1 MNSNGRI
8 RATRMPHSTGTAAI
22 PAPGAAPL
30 DTIAARSL
38 GVNGFPSLAAR
49 RLSLTRGTAQRSPC
63 LTRPACGEREQRL
76 RTQQRRP
83 AKGTVRQSL
92 GMRALS
98 HFEQGGLYFIVGTGQ
113 RWKSPTGPAEGGGD
127 PDCDEEEV
135 K

>member
-49 RLSLTRGTAQRSPC
+49 RLSLIRGAAQRSPC
-63 LTRPACGEREQRL
+63 LPRPACGGEGIQIETPLRHQIGSASGRE
-76 RTQQRRP
+76 
-83 AKGTVRQSL
+83 G
-92 GMRALS
+92 
-98 HFEQGGLYFIVGTGQ
+98 VGQ
-113 RWKSPTGPAEGGGD
+113 Y
-127 PDCDEEEV
+127 EETAWG
-135 K
+135 